1 MLDTIKAVLREAGIT
16 VYDCAE
22 MLGECHAPYTVAYD
36 HGTMAQKGTK
46 GLLGKHSY
54 DVMCLVPYTDVKG
67 LPTLVSRVGE
77 ALNSVKGLRYEGSDG
92 TQAVQNSQARSETLH
107 YATLERLREAP

>member
-22 MLGECHAPYTVAYD
+22 MLGECRAPYVAAYD
-36 HGTMAQKGTK
+36 HGTVAQKGTK

-54 DVMCLVPYTDVKG
+54 DVMCLVPYMDVQG
-67 LPTLVSRVGE
+67 LPALTGRVDE
-77 ALNSVKGLRYEGSDG
+77 ALQTVKGLRYEGSDG
-92 TQAVQNSQARSETLH
+92 TEAVQNSQARSVTLH
-107 YATLERLREAP
+107 YTAMERLRKEL

>member
-22 MLGECHAPYTVAYD
+22 MLGECHAPYVAAYD
-36 HGTMAQKGTK
+36 HGVKVQESTK

-54 DVMCLVPYTDVKG
+54 DVMCLTPYTDVQG
-67 LPTLVSRVGE
+67 LPKLVRGVTGALHGVG
-77 ALNSVKGLRYEGSDG
+77 GLRYEGSNG
-92 TQAVQNSQARSETLH
+92 TETVQSSQARSETLH
-107 YATLERLREAP
+107 YSTLERLRKEL

>member
-22 MLGECHAPYTVAYD
+22 MLGECCAPYVAAYD

-46 GLLGKHSY
+46 GLLGKHRY
-54 DVMCLVPYTDVKG
+54 DVMCLTPYTDVQG
-67 LPTLVSRVGE
+67 LPALVSKVGE
-77 ALNSVKGLRYEGSDG
+77 ALRGVDGLHYEGSDG
-92 TQAVQNSQARSETLH
+92 TVTVQNSQARSETLH
-107 YATLERLREAP
+107 YVTLERLWEAL